1 MNLQKSEKQILNS
14 LVNSNEDIHTEVNAG
29 QYGNTAPNLHSDDVL
44 RFAIENGIIDLQCIE
59 SKINM
64 IKRDE
69 LLSKHKFS
77 IWQGNDGKFYTYL
90 PDKNAK
96 YGRVL
101 KKRTT
106 RKDIEDVVVAY
117 WDKHAEIV
125 TLESVF
131 NEWNNRK
138 LDLKQISNAT
148 YSRNKAIFKRHFSDI
163 CEKHISDITPLFIE
177 DYLEQQIP
185 KFNLTAKGFAKVKG
199 ITRGIFKRAKKQGYI
214 DFSIEDVFNG
224 MELEDRIFHKV
235 VKDDSKEVFNE
246 EETDLMFEYL
256 LKNIDPHNLGILLMF
271 VTGLRVGEL
280 VALKQEDFDG
290 NTIKVRRTETR
301 FKDFETGKVIY
312 EIKDFPKTEAGVRT
326 VVVPSNYEWLIK
338 RIRLQNP
345 FGEYVFMYRGKRIK
359 TEAIRKRLKRVCKNL
374 GIVEKTPHKIRKT
387 YGSILIDNNIDTRF
401 ITDQMGHT
409 DILCTETHYH
419 RNRKTVE
426 KKSQILSNIPD
437 FQKRVVQ

>member
-1 MNLQKSEKQILNS
+1 M
-14 LVNSNEDIHTEVNAG
+14 
-29 QYGNTAPNLHSDDVL
+29 L

-77 IWQGNDGKFYTYL
+77 IWEGNDGKFYTYL

-96 YGRVL
+96 HGRVL
-101 KKRTT
+101 RKRTT
-106 RKDIEDVVVAY
+106 RKDIEDVVVDY
-117 WDKHAEIV
+117 WAKHVEVV
-125 TLESVF
+125 TLESAF
-131 NEWNNRK
+131 NEWNDRK
-138 LDLKQISNAT
+138 LNLKQISNAT
-148 YSRNKAIFKRHFSDI
+148 YSRNQAIFKRHFIDI
-163 CEKHISDITPLFIE
+163 CKKDISDITPLFIE
-177 DYLEQQIP
+177 DYLEEQIP

-199 ITRGIFKRAKKQGYI
+199 VTRGIFKRAKKQGYI

-224 MELEDRIFHKV
+224 MELEDRIFRKV
-235 VKDDSKEVFNE
+235 VRDNSKEVFNE
-246 EETDLMFEYL
+246 KETDLMFNYL
-256 LKNIDPHNLGILLMF
+256 LKNIDSHNLGILLMF

-280 VALKQEDFDG
+280 VALKQEDFEG
-290 NTIKVRRTETR
+290 GTIKVRRTETR
-301 FKDFETGKVIY
+301 FKDINTGKVVC
-312 EIKDFPKTEAGVRT
+312 EIKDSPKTEAGIRT
-326 VVVPSNYEWLIK
+326 VVIPSNYEWLIK

-345 FGEYVFMYRGKRIK
+345 FGEYVFMYCGKRIK
-359 TEAIRKRLKRVCKNL
+359 AEAIRKRLKRICNHL

-419 RNRKTVE
+419 RNRKTIE
-426 KKSQILSNIPD
+426 KKSQILGNIPD
-437 FQKRVVQ
+437 FQRRTVQ